1 MSTDD
6 RDDLVGDVADA
17 LTLDQQVPW
26 ERCARLATGADR
38 EQIENLRV
46 IERVLASR
54 PAAGP
59 ASETVPATRLSGSA
73 VVRHAVHA
81 LIAIASLEVAATLLL
96 LPWAWGDFSR
106 AHGEVAVFMTT
117 KLIGFA
123 AGAGLLLW
131 AGRGDWRTWLLGVYC
146 LLKATNEPLYMLQAF
161 VLELPPPPAHA
172 AFFQQLP
179 AANLVFAALYVPA
192 FLFAPAFLWAFAR
205 ECPRVHRRTW
215 HDDLARRMIPT
226 SVLIG
231 GGLWLACAATLG
243 LAQAGYAAAPVALVF
258 DGTLATLDL
267 LALGAVTLVALRAHT
282 ASADEVRRVVVFS
295 AGFLLY
301 MGVSAAYNLAE
312 VFAPGDWV
320 SNYRWSPTVLLIEVL
335 RFPGL
340 ILLWYAVLAARIP
353 HLREAVRAG
362 YRRLLRHPGLL
373 VAVAAVPAGA
383 LAWLIGRSPERAVG
397 AVIADPLAQALVA
410 AVGILLLVIAARE
423 RLLIRLDAWILPEA
437 ADQRQALAD
446 AAGAL
451 AQAGRIT
458 TVGETVTRTVRRGC
472 GSPATL
478 LVADDAETPAGGFS
492 APQAR
497 VASLPRQTAIVHLL
511 ETAGGPV
518 RVEPAGRPSVFPLL
532 PPEEAAWV
540 TETGADVIVPVPGP
554 GTEALGVLVVGRRL
568 DGRVVRSVDLP
579 FLEALGAAAGLALA
593 RLQLLDAPGAG
604 SGEAPPAAE
613 CPVCRSVTEA
623 GEAPA
628 CACGAAYVATAVP
641 RLLAGKF
648 RLTRRLGAGGMGAVY
663 LARDLR
669 LERDVAIKTLTE
681 RAGVRLVGLK
691 PEAWAMATV
700 THPAVAQIHGVESWR
715 GRPFLVVEFLAG
727 GTLEDRLRDGPLA
740 PAQAVSVVARLAD
753 ALAALHEK
761 GCLHGDVKPSNI
773 GFTAEGSPKLLDFGV
788 AHAGGRRR
796 HSRRHLALPLARGPR
811 RPPGRARRRCLV
823 AVRGPRRN
831 GVGSASLRRRQPHAG
846 ADPHPAPAPRGRRAG
861 RSHRADRGDDRGRL
875 RGVDPDGPPVAAAGD
890 RARLRRGA
898 GRRLRERLALFF
910 QILFTLP
917 VRFSPAI
924 RLRLLGQA
932 DVYFFPKRRADGHRF
947 RGRP

>member
-6 RDDLVGDVADA
+6 RDNRVGEVADA
-17 LTLDQQVPW
+17 LTLDQRVQW
-26 ERCARLATGADR
+26 ERCARLAAGAER

-59 ASETVPATRLSGSA
+59 AVETVPATRFYGSA
-73 VVRHAVHA
+73 AVRHAVHA
-81 LIAIASLEVAATLLL
+81 LIAIASIEVAATLLL
-96 LPWAWGDFSR
+96 LPWAWGDFYR

-117 KLIGFA
+117 KLVGFA

-146 LLKATNEPLYMLQAF
+146 LLKATNQPLYMLQAF
-161 VLELPPPPAHA
+161 FLELPPPPEYA
-172 AFFQQLP
+172 AFLQHLP
-179 AANLVFAALYVPA
+179 AANRVFTALCVPA
-192 FLFAPAFLWAFAR
+192 FLFAPAPLWAFAR

-215 HDDLARRMIPT
+215 LDDLARRMIPT

-231 GGLWLACAATLG
+231 GGLWLACAVTLE
-243 LAQAGYAAAPVALVF
+243 LARAGAAGAPVALVF
-258 DGTLATLDL
+258 DGTLAILDL
-267 LALGAVTLVALRAHT
+267 LALGAVTVVALRAHT
-282 ASADEVRRVVVFS
+282 APTDEVRRVVVFS

-301 MGVSAAYNLAE
+301 LGVSAASNLAE
-312 VFAPGDWV
+312 AFAPGDWV
-320 SNYRWSPTVLLIEVL
+320 SNFRRSSTILLIEVL

-353 HLREAVRAG
+353 HLREAVRAF
-362 YRRLLRHPGLL
+362 YRHLLLHPGRLG
-373 VAVAAVPAGA
+373 AAAAVPAGA
-383 LAWLIGRSPERAVG
+383 LAWLIGRSSERTVG
-397 AVIADPLAQALVA
+397 AVVADPLTQSLVA

-423 RLLIRLDAWILPEA
+423 RILIRLDTWILPEA

-478 LVADDAETPAGGFS
+478 LVADDAETRAGGFS

-497 VASLPRQTAIVHLL
+497 CVPLPRQAAIVHLL

-532 PPEEAAWV
+532 PPDEAAWV

-554 GTEALGVLVVGRRL
+554 GTDVLGVLVVSRRL
-568 DGRVVRSVDLP
+568 DGRLVRSVDLP

-593 RLQLLDAPGAG
+593 RLQLLDALGAG
-604 SGEAPPAAE
+604 SGETRPAEE
-613 CPVCRSVTEA
+613 CPVCRCLTAA
-623 GEAPA
+623 GEAPG
-628 CACGAAYVATAVP
+628 CACGPAYVATEVP
-641 RLLAGKF
+641 KLLAGKF

-663 LARDLR
+663 LARDLQ

-681 RAGVRLVGLK
+681 RSFVRLVGLK
-691 PEAWAMATV
+691 PEAWAMTTV

-715 GRPFLVVEFLAG
+715 GRPFLVVEFLGG
-727 GTLEDRLRDGPLA
+727 GTLEDRLRDGPIA
-740 PAQAVSVVARLAD
+740 PALAVSVVARLAD

-761 GCLHGDVKPSNI
+761 GVLHGDVKPSNI
-773 GFTAEGSPKLLDFGV
+773 GFTTEGSPKLLDFGL
-788 AHAGGRRR
+788 AHAVDDAAILGGTLPYLSPEVLAGRPAEEADDVWSLCVVLYEMVSGRHPFAGGALEAVRRR
-796 HSRRHLALPLARGPR
+796 I
-811 RPPGRARRRCLV
+811 
-823 AVRGPRRN
+823 
-831 GVGSASLRRRQPHAG
+831 RRQRLAAG
-846 ADPHPAPAPRGRRAG
+846 GPDASAAPTAAT
-861 RSHRADRGDDRGRL
+861 A
-875 RGVDPDGPPVAAAGD
+875 VVAFAAAVLTAT
-890 RARLRRGA
+890 RAERPGTARVFARALGLVPGA
-898 GRRLRERLALFF
+898 A
-910 QILFTLP
+910 
-917 VRFSPAI
+917 
-924 RLRLLGQA
+924 
-932 DVYFFPKRRADGHRF
+932 
-947 RGRP
+947 

>member
-17 LTLDQQVPW
+17 LTLDQQVQW
-26 ERCARLATGADR
+26 ERCARLAAGAEC

-59 ASETVPATRLSGSA
+59 AAETVPATRLYGSA
-73 VVRHAVHA
+73 AVRHAVHA
-81 LIAIASLEVAATLLL
+81 LIAIASIEVAATLLL

-117 KLIGFA
+117 RLVGFS

-146 LLKATNEPLYMLQAF
+146 LLMATNSPLYMLQAF
-161 VLELPPPPAHA
+161 FLELPPPPEYA
-172 AFFQQLP
+172 AFIQHLP
-179 AANLVFAALYVPA
+179 TANRVLAALCVPA

-215 HDDLARRMIPT
+215 LDDLARRMIPT

-231 GGLWLACAATLG
+231 GGLWLACAVTLE
-243 LAQAGYAAAPVALVF
+243 LARAGVAGAPVALVF
-258 DGTLATLDL
+258 DGTLATLNL
-267 LALGAVTLVALRAHT
+267 LALGAATVVALRAHT
-282 ASADEVRRVVVFS
+282 ASTDEVRRVVVFS
-295 AGFLLY
+295 AGVLLY
-301 MGVSAAYNLAE
+301 VAVWAAYDLAE
-312 VFAPGDWV
+312 AFAPGDWV
-320 SNYRWSPTVLLIEVL
+320 SNYRRSPTILLMEVL

-353 HLREAVRAG
+353 HLREAVRAV
-362 YRRLLRHPGLL
+362 YRRLLLHPGLL
-373 VAVAAVPAGA
+373 GAAAAVPAGA
-383 LAWLIGRSPERAVG
+383 LAWLIGRSSERTVG
-397 AVIADPLAQALVA
+397 AVVADPLAQSLVA

-423 RLLIRLDAWILPEA
+423 RILIRLDTWILPEA

-478 LVADDAETPAGGFS
+478 LVADDAETRAGGFS

-497 VASLPRQTAIVHLL
+497 CVPLPRQAAIVHLL
-511 ETAGGPV
+511 ETAGGLV

-532 PPEEAAWV
+532 PPDEAAWV

-554 GTEALGVLVVGRRL
+554 GTDVLGVLVVSRRL
-568 DGRVVRSVDLP
+568 DGRLVRSVDLP

-593 RLQLLDAPGAG
+593 RLQLLDAPGSG
-604 SGEAPPAAE
+604 SGETRPAEE
-613 CPVCRSVTEA
+613 CPVCRCLTAA
-623 GEAPA
+623 GEAPG
-628 CACGAAYVATAVP
+628 CACGPAYVAAEVP
-641 RLLAGKF
+641 KLLAGKF
-648 RLTRRLGAGGMGAVY
+648 RLTRHLGAGGMGAVY
-663 LARDLR
+663 LARDLQ

-681 RAGVRLVGLK
+681 RSFVRLVGLK
-691 PEAWAMATV
+691 PEAWAMTTV

-715 GRPFLVVEFLAG
+715 GRPFLVVEFLGG
-727 GTLEDRLRDGPLA
+727 GTLEDRLRDGPIA
-740 PAQAVSVVARLAD
+740 PALAVSVVARLAD

-761 GCLHGDVKPSNI
+761 GVLHGDVKPSNI
-773 GFTAEGSPKLLDFGV
+773 GFTTEGSPKLLDFGL
-788 AHAGGRRR
+788 AHAVDDAAILGGTLPYLSPEVLAGRPAEEADDVWSLCVVLYEMVSGRHPFAGGALEAVRRR
-796 HSRRHLALPLARGPR
+796 I
-811 RPPGRARRRCLV
+811 
-823 AVRGPRRN
+823 
-831 GVGSASLRRRQPHAG
+831 RRQRLAAG
-846 ADPHPAPAPRGRRAG
+846 GPDASAAPTAAT
-861 RSHRADRGDDRGRL
+861 A
-875 RGVDPDGPPVAAAGD
+875 VVAFAAAVLTAT
-890 RARLRRGA
+890 RAERPGTARVFARALGLVPGA
-898 GRRLRERLALFF
+898 A
-910 QILFTLP
+910 
-917 VRFSPAI
+917 
-924 RLRLLGQA
+924 
-932 DVYFFPKRRADGHRF
+932 
-947 RGRP
+947 